1 MANKGHRS
9 SEAQIKKLLE
19 DICKSSVADKKVG
32 YILKDIFFSQEEY
45 ERKNP
50 KKKIKDEWYYM

>member
-32 YILKDIFFSQEEY
+32 FILKDIFFSQEEY

-50 KKKIKDEWYYM
+50 KKKIKDE